1 MIDQLNLPGLGA
13 NADHIVYSSYFNDHH
28 IIQQTAIV
36 HPKYL
41 LIDSLRNIF
50 RNDSVYT
57 YRDDEYGY
65 PLTPDLT
72 GKEIDSEETTKIL
85 ISDSYRYETKFYP
98 AIIIKSN
105 GGSYKPNSFNQD
117 MTLKYRSD
125 VIENEFGGRKV
136 ISTPTHRVYTGKW
149 ELTFE
154 VGIYSESLSELNELV
169 DITSLALQFSLWHP
183 LRIAGLFI
191 NRLSIGS
198 ESAEPYANDYV
209 YNTSIT
215 LNTLSEWRA
224 EIPIDNLVEKIVFR
238 IEPTLHQVSGD
249 VKPSE
254 ELTSKYE
261 DILEITQVI

>member
-1 MIDQLNLPGLGA
+1 MIDQFNLPGA
-13 NADHIVYSSYFNDHH
+13 AVNADHIVYSSYFNDHY

-36 HPKYL
+36 HPKCI

-50 RNDSVYT
+50 RKDSIYT
-57 YRDDEYGY
+57 YRDDQYGY

-72 GKEIDSEETTKIL
+72 GKEIDSPDTTKIL

-98 AIIIKSN
+98 AMIIKSN

-125 VIENEFGGRKV
+125 VIQNEFGGRRV

-149 ELTFE
+149 DFE
-154 VGIYSESLSELNELV
+154 IGIYSESLSELNELV

-183 LRIAGLFI
+183 LRSAGLFVKSL
-191 NRLSIGS
+191 NIGS
-198 ESAEPYANDYV
+198 ENAEPYANDYV
-209 YNTSIT
+209 YSTSIT
-215 LNTLSEWRA
+215 LNTQSEWRA
-224 EIPIDNLVEKIVFR
+224 EIPIDNLVEKIVLR
-238 IEPTLHQVSGD
+238 IEPTFHQVSGD

-261 DILEITQVI
+261 SILEITQIT

>member
-1 MIDQLNLPGLGA
+1 MIDQINIPGQGL
-13 NADHIVYSSYFNDHH
+13 NADHIVYSSFYNDNH

-36 HPKYL
+36 HPKHL
-41 LIDSLRNIF
+41 LIDGLRKIF
-50 RNDSVYT
+50 RTDSVYT
-57 YRDDEYGY
+57 YRDDQYGY

-72 GKEIDSEETTKIL
+72 DKTIDSPETTKIL
-85 ISDSYRYETKFYP
+85 ISDGYRYETKFYP

-125 VIENEFGGRKV
+125 ILENEFGSRKI

-149 ELTFE
+149 SLNFD
-154 VGIYSESLSELNELV
+154 VAIFSESLSELNELV
-169 DITSLALQFSLWHP
+169 DITSLALQFSLWNQ
-183 LRIAGLFI
+183 LRSAGLFI
-191 NRLSIGS
+191 SGMNIGG
-198 ESAEPYANDYV
+198 ENAEPYANDYV
-209 YNTSIT
+209 YSTSIT

-238 IEPTLHQVSGD
+238 VEPTLHQIAGNT
-249 VKPSE
+249 KTAQ

-261 DILEITQVI
+261 DILDITQII